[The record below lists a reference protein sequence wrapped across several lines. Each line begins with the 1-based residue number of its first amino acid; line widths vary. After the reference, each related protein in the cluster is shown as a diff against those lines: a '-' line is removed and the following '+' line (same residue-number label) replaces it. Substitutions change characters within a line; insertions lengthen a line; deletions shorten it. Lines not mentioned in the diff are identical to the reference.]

1 MIKHTQVV
9 TSQAYGQR
17 MNEWLAGR
25 TDGRTFHEFPF
36 KRDVKIKE
44 DIKHRHTRLI
54 ANSIYKIFVT

>member
-17 MNEWLAGR
+17 MNEWLDGR
-25 TDGRTFHEFPF
+25 RTFHEFPF

-44 DIKHRHTRLI
+44 DIKHTHTRLI